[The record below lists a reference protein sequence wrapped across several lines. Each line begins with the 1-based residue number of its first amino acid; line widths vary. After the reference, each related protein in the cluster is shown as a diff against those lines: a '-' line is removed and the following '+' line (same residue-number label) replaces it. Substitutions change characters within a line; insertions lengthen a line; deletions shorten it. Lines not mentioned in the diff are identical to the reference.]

1 MLEKVKNKN
10 LIITSDLKNLKL
22 VREFVRENA
31 KRFGFNEIETE
42 KIILAVDE
50 VCTNS
55 IKHSYQNKPNGKIKI
70 ELKSSDNKFIIVVS
84 YDGVPFDPKKIKV
97 EHPIKKYKRT
107 GKVKKGKLGMF
118 IIYQFMDEVI
128 YTRKRGKN
136 VVILTKH
143 LKQEDE
149 KNRSHLHA

>member
-1 MLEKVKNKN
+1 MSKKAKNRK

-22 VREFVRENA
+22 VREFVRERA
-31 KRFGFNEIETE
+31 REFGFTEIEAE

-55 IKHSYQNKPNGKIKI
+55 IKHSYQNKPNGKIKVEI
-70 ELKSSDNKFIIVVS
+70 KSRGNKFIIVVS
-84 YDGVPFDPKKIKV
+84 YDGLPFDPQKIKI
-97 EHPIKKYKRT
+97 EHPIQKYKKT

-128 YTRKRGKN
+128 YTRKQGKN

-143 LKQEDE
+143 LRQKDE
-149 KNRSHLHA
+149 KNGSRLHT